1 MMLRALYSVV
11 KEVCYAGEG
20 SRKGKLPMG
29 SMVCLE
35 AVAGQG
41 MTELAAVMEMS
52 TAGITGMVDVLE
64 SMGLVERQPVDGDR
78 RRFQIHRTPAGEN
91 AVARMHEAM
100 RRALWEDMAREAV
113 KAFGWKSSEAAAVLE
128 MGPMGPMG
136 RMGPM
141 KKLTLKEKRER
152 DGVHVCDWCRK
163 PVDVMNGDYVTGNA
177 APERIYFHNACY
189 KKMMGGCRV

>member
-100 RRALWEDMAREAV
+100 RRAVWEDMRAV
-113 KAFGWKSSEAAAVLE
+113 ANKAMILH
-128 MGPMGPMG
+128 MGPMG
-136 RMGPM
+136 RIGDIGPIPGG
-141 KKLTLKEKRER
+141 R
-152 DGVHVCDWCRK
+152 GV
-163 PVDVMNGDYVTGNA
+163 
-177 APERIYFHNACY
+177 
-189 KKMMGGCRV
+189 

>member
-11 KEVCYAGEG
+11 K
-20 SRKGKLPMG
+20 
-29 SMVCLE
+29 E

-41 MTELAAVMEMS
+41 MTELAAAMDMS

-78 RRFQIHRTPAGEN
+78 RRFQIYRTPAGEN
-91 AVARMHEAM
+91 AVSRMHEAM

-113 KAFGWKSSEAAAVLE
+113 KAFGWKNSEAAAVLE
-128 MGPMGPMG
+128 MGPMGRMGDMGPMG
-136 RMGPM
+136 QMGPM

-177 APERIYFHNACY
+177 AQERIYFHNACY